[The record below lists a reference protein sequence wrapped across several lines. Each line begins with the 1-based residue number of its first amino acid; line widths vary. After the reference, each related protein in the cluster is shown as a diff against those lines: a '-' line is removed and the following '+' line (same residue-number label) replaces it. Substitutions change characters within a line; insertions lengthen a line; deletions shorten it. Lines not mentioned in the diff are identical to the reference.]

1 MTGRTEH
8 VVTFTAP
15 EKAELVDLAPD
26 PRPLDPAEVTG
37 PTRVSL
43 VSPGTE
49 IGGSYVGPKFP
60 AQPGYAAVFEVQ
72 AVGADVKDLR
82 PGDLAFCTGPMGIGG
97 HRSRQRCQREAAIP
111 VPPGLSP
118 EVAVHARLMNVT
130 MSTLTT
136 TVARPPDKVL
146 VTGLGPVGHLGAQIF
161 QSCGYQVMAVDPVES
176 RRRMAREKG
185 IRDVRAA
192 VPLDDRTALADTAL
206 VLECSAH
213 EQAILDGCKA
223 VRKRGEVVLVGVPR
237 KRRTELY
244 AFDIVQTVFQRYVVL
259 RSGWEWEV
267 SRYAADFRVGSV
279 FGNIAGALR
288 WLQEGRVNV
297 DGLYATADPKDCQ
310 QVYQDL
316 MHQRL
321 EALSVVFD
329 WGRAA

>member
-1 MTGRTEH
+1 VTDR
-8 VVTFTAP
+8 VVTFTAA
-15 EKAELVDLAPD
+15 EKAELVDLPPD
-26 PRPLDPAEVTG
+26 EKPLEPTEVAG
-37 PTRVSL
+37 RTRVSL
-43 VSPGTE
+43 ISPGTE
-49 IGGSYVGPKFP
+49 IGGSYLGTKFP
-60 AQPGYAAVFEVQ
+60 AQPGYAAVFEVEDL
-72 AVGADVKDLR
+72 GADVKDLKA
-82 PGDLAFCTGPMGIGG
+82 GDLVFCTGPMGVGG
-97 HRSRQRCQREAAIP
+97 HRSRQRCKREAALP

-136 TVARPPDKVL
+136 TAARPPDKVL

-161 QSCGYQVMAVDPVES
+161 QACGYQVMAVDPVES
-176 RRRMAREKG
+176 RRRLALKKG

-192 VPLDDRTALADTAL
+192 VPLEDRAAVADTAL

-213 EQAILDGCKA
+213 EQAILDACKA

-237 KRRTELY
+237 QRRTELY

-279 FGNIAGALR
+279 FGNLAGALR
-288 WLQEGRVNV
+288 WLAEGRVNV
-297 DGLYATADPKDCQ
+297 DGLYAMADPKDCQ
-310 QVYQDL
+310 RVYQDL

-329 WGRAA
+329 WA